1 MSTKLRALIL
11 ALAMSGLAAGAWAQA
26 APDAMP
32 PGAGADAAGGPPH
45 AWHDEQSQHWHHH
58 HHHHRHH
65 HHCGRGRG
73 EHAWGGHGWGGHDGG
88 DGWGGAQAWHRSG
101 PDKMGGAGL
110 LRSFRAL
117 NLSAAQQQQ
126 VHGILSNAHEQ
137 IATQR
142 AGGAP
147 DMVALANPGDPNHA
161 AAIQAAK
168 KRAADRIERASEL
181 QMQLYNVLT
190 PAQKSEL
197 SKRMADWK
205 SHMAQRAEDTKRP
218 PAPANR

>member
-1 MSTKLRALIL
+1 MSTKLRALVL
-11 ALAMSGLAAGAWAQA
+11 VLAMSGLAAGASAQA
-26 APDAMP
+26 TPDGMP

-58 HHHHRHH
+58 HHHH

-88 DGWGGAQAWHRSG
+88 DGWDGAQAWHRSG
-101 PDKMGGAGL
+101 PDKMAGAGL
-110 LRSFRAL
+110 LRSFRDL
-117 NLSAAQQQQ
+117 DLSAAQQQQ

-137 IATQR
+137 FATQR
-142 AGGAP
+142 AGSAP
-147 DMVALANPGDPNHA
+147 DLVALANPGDPNHA

-205 SHMAQRAEDTKRP
+205 AHMAQRAEDTKRP